1 MIEETGK
8 VVAVE
13 DGAVWVETIRESACH
28 SCSAKSGCGHSA
40 LSKLGRQTV
49 HMRAGTTQRYQV
61 GEEVIIGVPETVVV
75 TSSVL
80 AYLMPLVV
88 ALVFAIPVDA
98 LTHSDGYTALA
109 GLAGLSL
116 GFVAL
121 RVHFKR
127 NQHDERYQPQVLRRA
142 RPVIPSEYP
151 FAE

>member
-13 DGAVWVETIRESACH
+13 EGAVWVETIRQSACQ

-40 LSKLGRQTV
+40 LSKLGRKAV
-49 HMRAGTTQRYQV
+49 HLRAGTHQHYTI
-61 GEEVIIGVPETVVV
+61 GEEVVIGVPESVVV

-88 ALVFAIPVDA
+88 ALVFALPVDA
-98 LTHSDGYTALA
+98 WTGSDGLTALA
-109 GLAGLSL
+109 GLLGLSA

-121 RVHFKR
+121 RLHFKR

-142 RPVIPSEYP
+142 RVSD
-151 FAE
+151 FANRDFF